1 MNVPLPFD
9 LGVLAQQAFER
20 VVNEDLKRVNLIIAG
35 RSGVGKSTLVNAV
48 FQGNFAE
55 TGQGR
60 PVTQTTTEYTKEGLP
75 LAILD
80 TRGLEL
86 ERYQDTLASLE
97 ALLEERRGERDL
109 ERQVHVA
116 WICVSEESRRVEAGE
131 TRLAELFARFQIP
144 AVAVIT
150 KARSDQGFRDTVRAL
165 LPTARNV
172 ARVRAL
178 AEVEDDGHA
187 LAPQGLAELI
197 ELTSTLVPEAQ
208 KTAFAAVQRV
218 NLALKR
224 ARAQRYV
231 VAAATAAATIGA
243 VPIPFADAIA
253 LVPVQVGMLAG
264 ISVAFGLPV
273 GPGFL
278 STLIGSSFVGLAG
291 TLGGRAIVSG
301 LLKLV
306 PGAGSVLG
314 GAIAAT
320 TAAVLTTTFGELYLA
335 VLGRLFES
343 NGGEAPPASAVQ
355 AAFAEAV
362 RQQVSP
368 G

>member
-1 MNVPLPFD
+1 M
-9 LGVLAQQAFER
+9 
-20 VVNEDLKRVNLIIAG
+20 
-35 RSGVGKSTLVNAV
+35 
-48 FQGNFAE
+48 
-55 TGQGR
+55 
-60 PVTQTTTEYTKEGLP
+60 
-75 LAILD
+75 
-80 TRGLEL
+80 
-86 ERYQDTLASLE
+86 
-97 ALLEERRGERDL
+97 
-109 ERQVHVA
+109 
-116 WICVSEESRRVEAGE
+116 
-131 TRLAELFARFQIP
+131 
-144 AVAVIT
+144 
-150 KARSDQGFRDTVRAL
+150 RAL